1 MKVNK
6 DFFSNIISYLPVAV
20 CLFLLAISV
29 TYISNYRDVWYA
41 LTITFCVDFF
51 YNKRYLSF
59 KFNKIR
65 IYYSVVF
72 LFFCLFFIYQPFENS
87 STYSHLLLRN
97 RICLSGL
104 ALCGFLGLNNKHK
117 LSYYLNT
124 IIISAVASIIY
135 LVFFKIG
142 FLSFWE
148 AENKMAIFTPARIEF
163 INNHMVYN
171 VYMNLAII
179 SIWYIVSNQY
189 KMLQKWKLGL
199 YILSFIFIF
208 GVLSISEGRS
218 GFLMSLFI
226 ISCICLREVWKR
238 NKYVTLIVIGILSI
252 FVYNK
257 VTHHQRISEEQI
269 KGEPRLFLWETAKEV
284 IMEAPILGRG
294 ANDAQEAF
302 NKARTESLDE
312 TFKHF
317 WQPTDFVDSHNQ
329 YIQTT
334 MEFGIIGL
342 CLLLFIYFSP
352 YFFAEKRRKIFSF
365 FVITILA
372 FQSVFDMF
380 ITGQFVN
387 LFMVCTF
394 MILQCRDDI
403 SPKDNHITKL

>member
-1 MKVNK
+1 
-6 DFFSNIISYLPVAV
+6 
-20 CLFLLAISV
+20 
-29 TYISNYRDVWYA
+29 
-41 LTITFCVDFF
+41 
-51 YNKRYLSF
+51 
-59 KFNKIR
+59 
-65 IYYSVVF
+65 
-72 LFFCLFFIYQPFENS
+72 
-87 STYSHLLLRN
+87 
-97 RICLSGL
+97 
-104 ALCGFLGLNNKHK
+104 
-117 LSYYLNT
+117 
-124 IIISAVASIIY
+124 
-135 LVFFKIG
+135 
-142 FLSFWE
+142 
-148 AENKMAIFTPARIEF
+148 MAIFTPARIEF

-171 VYMNLAII
+171 VYMNLAIV

-189 KMLQKWKLGL
+189 KILQKWKVGL
-199 YILSFIFIF
+199 YILSFLLIF
-208 GVLSISEGRS
+208 GILSISEGRS

-226 ISCICLREVWKR
+226 LSCISLKEVWKR
-238 NKYVTLIVIGILSI
+238 NKYITLIVIGILSF

-269 KGEPRLFLWETAKEV
+269 KGEPRLFLWKTAKEV

-312 TFKHF
+312 TFKQF

-342 CLLLFIYFSP
+342 CILLFIYFSP

-365 FVITILA
+365 FIITILA

-380 ITGQFVN
+380 ITGQFAN

-394 MILQCRDDI
+394 MILQCKDDI

>member
-269 KGEPRLFLWETAKEV
+269 KGE
-284 IMEAPILGRG
+284 
-294 ANDAQEAF
+294 EAF

-380 ITGQFVN
+380 ITGQFAN